1 MTTTR
6 IALANLRFPGS
17 PDESVTLA
25 VDAITQAGRDGA
37 AVICFPEC
45 YIPGYRLLSKQVPPP
60 DAAFLEHAWSTVA
73 DAAAQAGVVVVLG
86 TERII
91 DGAPRIS
98 VLVINADGSIA
109 GWQDK
114 VQLDPSEDHF
124 YTPGTERRLF
134 QAGPLTFGVVICHE
148 GWRYPETVR
157 WAARRGAHLVFHPHY
172 GEAEPGSYRPSV
184 FGDPLNTFHE
194 KAMLCRAAE
203 NGCWFASVNCA
214 GEGSPTTSAVIRPD
228 GTVLAWQPYAREGL
242 LLADIDPAQADGLLA
257 ARCRMS
263 LPHDPAGSTFSEA
276 GSYRG

>member
-91 DGAPRIS
+91 DGAPR
-98 VLVINADGSIA
+98 
-109 GWQDK
+109 
-114 VQLDPSEDHF
+114 
-124 YTPGTERRLF
+124 
-134 QAGPLTFGVVICHE
+134 
-148 GWRYPETVR
+148 
-157 WAARRGAHLVFHPHY
+157 
-172 GEAEPGSYRPSV
+172 
-184 FGDPLNTFHE
+184 
-194 KAMLCRAAE
+194 
-203 NGCWFASVNCA
+203 
-214 GEGSPTTSAVIRPD
+214 
-228 GTVLAWQPYAREGL
+228 
-242 LLADIDPAQADGLLA
+242 
-257 ARCRMS
+257 
-263 LPHDPAGSTFSEA
+263 
-276 GSYRG
+276 